1 MNAWKCLALS
11 FIYLSLRLRHLF
23 SAGGGRRYE
32 DSPNGLKRA
41 RRMHRRCTAEWCSSA
56 KRGGGRAKSSKS
68 SERSFV
74 LFAAAGLYASCL
86 LLTSI
91 QPFWILV
98 MAFSFGF
105 GGDDDDVADAPSQ
118 AQSNVQAAP
127 THQAPAKQHDL
138 QELVGKLAWLIISIY

>member
-1 MNAWKCLALS
+1 
-11 FIYLSLRLRHLF
+11 
-23 SAGGGRRYE
+23 
-32 DSPNGLKRA
+32 
-41 RRMHRRCTAEWCSSA
+41 
-56 KRGGGRAKSSKS
+56 
-68 SERSFV
+68 
-74 LFAAAGLYASCL
+74 
-86 LLTSI
+86 
-91 QPFWILV
+91 